1 MVYGGFDPGGHDTS
15 VLMCYIK
22 GDDGKVIPM
31 KEIKQVEEDP
41 SYEHDGQMYGCPFTM
56 VYDEPLVFSVK
67 AKMRKKDSISF
78 QRSIG
83 IFRLKRIIRRIKRAK
98 EKHRR
103 ELLKHGKNGNC

>member
-1 MVYGGFDPGGHDTS
+1 MYERFDPGGHDTS

-31 KEIKQVEEDP
+31 KEMKQVEEDH
-41 SYEHDGQMYGCPFTM
+41 SHEHDGQMYSCPFTM

-67 AKMRKKDSISF
+67 VTMRKKDFISF

-103 ELLKHGKNGNC
+103 ELLKHGKNDNC